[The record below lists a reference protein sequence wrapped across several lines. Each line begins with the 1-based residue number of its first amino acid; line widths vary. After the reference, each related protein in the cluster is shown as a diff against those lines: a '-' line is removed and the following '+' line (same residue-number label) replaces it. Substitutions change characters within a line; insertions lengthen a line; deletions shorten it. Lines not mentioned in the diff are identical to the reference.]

1 MKEKNHETPAA
12 LLAWC
17 IVVFFTYKLK
27 MRFRLWGS
35 RKLQIGMRVPCVN
48 FSLNKK
54 K

>member
-12 LLAWC
+12 LLDWC